1 MKREKKNTHILAEW
15 HNRNYLK
22 ELTHPTNVILNPGQ
36 RLEAWIVLLFVVCL
50 QAKEIVGKKK
60 NNFQLA
66 GSGEKLQ

>member
-36 RLEAWIVLLFVVCL
+36 RLEAWTVLLFVVCL
-50 QAKEIVGKKK
+50 QAKEMVEIKKTTF
-60 NNFQLA
+60 N
-66 GSGEKLQ
+66 